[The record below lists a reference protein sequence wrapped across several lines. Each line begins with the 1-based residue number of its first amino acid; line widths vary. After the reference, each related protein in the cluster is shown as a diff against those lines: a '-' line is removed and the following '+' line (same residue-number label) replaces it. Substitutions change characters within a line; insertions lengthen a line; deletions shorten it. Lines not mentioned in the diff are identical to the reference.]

1 MAQNEPTQKNTMED
15 HILAYMNLIHEQNSV
30 WNAIPSHYYSDYNVK
45 RGLRNADG
53 TGVLAGLTTIGEV
66 HGYVIDEGNKAP
78 VEGKLRY
85 RGIDVSDIVE
95 NCRLEHRSGF
105 EETAFLL
112 LFGFLPDRKTL
123 QDFSRVLAGRRELPH
138 EFTEDMIFKA
148 PSKNIMNKLG
158 RAVLALYSYDDNPD
172 DTSLANLLRQSFDL
186 IARFPILIANA
197 YSCKRHYFDGESLV
211 LHNPNKDLSVAENF
225 LYMIRPNN
233 KYTPLEAEILDLALI
248 LQAEHGGG
256 NNSAFTVHVLS
267 STGTDT
273 YSAISAAVGSLKGPK
288 HGGANAK
295 MLAQMTEIKK
305 NVKDWTD
312 ENEVLAYLKKILR
325 KEAGDGRGLIYG
337 MGHAVYTIS
346 DPRTVILKDRAKELA
361 DVTGNAKEFQLYDLV
376 QRLAPRA
383 FREEKGLEKEICAN
397 VDFYSGFVFQMM
409 GLPEDL
415 YTLNIPSARKAY
427 QKQLDGLNALPTLT
441 ADQAALQRLAVYQ
454 LDRLDRIE
462 AAMAEMTSKDMQ
474 VCVSGMPLTQEYI
487 TTAKQNADPKAVCAM
502 NNVDLIVAGG
512 YCGGQWR
519 IPGVGALYVPEL
531 GWFPEDSQV
540 QGLNFF
546 GGIWQYVSPGL
557 GKGLIYPWWMSF
569 RLFNSPAVTTITLSK
584 NIS

>member
-1 MAQNEPTQKNTMED
+1 MAQNGSNQQPTLTD
-15 HILAYMNLIHEQNSV
+15 HIQAYMNLIHEQNSV
-30 WNAIPSHYYSDYNVK
+30 WNSIPAHYYSDYNVK

-85 RGIDVSDIVE
+85 RGIDVAEIVE
-95 NCRLEHRSGF
+95 NCRREHRFGF

-112 LFGFLPDRKTL
+112 LFGFLPNRKTL
-123 QDFSRVLAGRRELPH
+123 DDFSRVLADRRELPY

-158 RAVLALYSYDDNPD
+158 RSVLALYSYDDNPD

-186 IARFPILIANA
+186 IARFPILVANA

-295 MLAQMTEIKK
+295 MLAQMTELKAA
-305 NVKDWTD
+305 VKDWNSD
-312 ENEVLAYLKKILR
+312 EEVLSYLKKILR
-325 KEAGDGRGLIYG
+325 KEAGDGKGLIYG

-346 DPRTVILKDRAKELA
+346 DPRAEILKSRAEELA
-361 DVTGNAKEFQLYDLV
+361 DVTGNSKEFALYDRV
-376 QRLAPRA
+376 QRLAPIA
-383 FREEKGLEKEICAN
+383 FREVKGLETDICAN

-409 GLPEDL
+409 GLPEEL
-415 YTLNIPSARKAY
+415 YTPLFAMSRIVGWCAH
-427 QKQLDGLNALPTLT
+427 
-441 ADQAALQRLAVYQ
+441 
-454 LDRLDRIE
+454 RIE
-462 AAMAEMTSKDMQ
+462 EVMTSNKIIRPAYKTLAKRIRYTPIDQ
-474 VCVSGMPLTQEYI
+474 RKNLGVEHLIDISGSNDDDT
-487 TTAKQNADPKAVCAM
+487 
-502 NNVDLIVAGG
+502 G
-512 YCGGQWR
+512 
-519 IPGVGALYVPEL
+519 
-531 GWFPEDSQV
+531 
-540 QGLNFF
+540 
-546 GGIWQYVSPGL
+546 
-557 GKGLIYPWWMSF
+557 
-569 RLFNSPAVTTITLSK
+569 TLES
-584 NIS
+584 

>member
-95 NCRLEHRSGF
+95 NCRLEHRSGI

-415 YTLNIPSARKAY
+415 YTPLFAMSRIVGWCAH
-427 QKQLDGLNALPTLT
+427 
-441 ADQAALQRLAVYQ
+441 
-454 LDRLDRIE
+454 RIE
-462 AAMAEMTSKDMQ
+462 EVMTSNKIIR
-474 VCVSGMPLTQEYI
+474 PAYKTL
-487 TTAKQNADPKAVCAM
+487 AR
-502 NNVDLIVAGG
+502 
-512 YCGGQWR
+512 R
-519 IPGVGALYVPEL
+519 IPYTPIDQRIHSGLEHL
-531 GWFPEDSQV
+531 IQINDCED
-540 QGLNFF
+540 
-546 GGIWQYVSPGL
+546 GGDL
-557 GKGLIYPWWMSF
+557 E
-569 RLFNSPAVTTITLSK
+569 N
-584 NIS
+584 